1 MVATEKPGADQR
13 EREQKCSTAQTGP
26 HGAILLLA
34 RVFGPVLTTG
44 RRKSATRPPD
54 ITHSEKCEA
63 RWAGRNPG
71 CTSLNGPGAAC
82 GAVSQATASSATS
95 SSCHGSGVIHGQRS
109 FCPSQGPERLC
120 GPQESQGWRESD
132 TCKYELGKPRWRER
146 NWPWKNVLFQRHSSR
161 PHVETKLRWI
171 PLREMRAHRAGPTPN
186 YPPVGIVPEQKD
198 RSQTGEQ
205 A

>member
-13 EREQKCSTAQTGP
+13 EREQKCSTAQTVS

-82 GAVSQATASSATS
+82 RAVSQATASSATS
-95 SSCHGSGVIHGQRS
+95 SSCPESGVIHGQRS

-120 GPQESQGWRESD
+120 GPQGSQGWRESD
-132 TCKYELGKPRWRER
+132 TCKYELGETEVER
-146 NWPWKNVLFQRHSSR
+146 
-161 PHVETKLRWI
+161 TKLALKKCFVSAAFIAAVYRNKI
-171 PLREMRAHRAGPTPN
+171 AVDPPSRNVSTP
-186 YPPVGIVPEQKD
+186 GGSHPELSPSRD
-198 RSQTGEQ
+198 RP
-205 A
+205 